1 MKKIV
6 SLLLLVVI
14 IGIYFGVKRQNKL
27 PIADENPTKPKIIS
41 RVWADDKSGTP
52 SAVNP
57 IDREAAP
64 APSVPSASSAGSP
77 KAEAETVNFDTTR
90 QKDTSKLTTAAE
102 QYAADKKSRLQV
114 ACDDSR
120 CSYFFAGLKADQ
132 SNDILSFLKGQGA
145 FFLAAV
151 KSYQVAQDGDG
162 LRLDVNFYR
171 DAVEKEDEKSVEEDR
186 LSEVQKQMEEVKAKS
201 PNLDRLSPAEYLKA
215 YLKSFI
221 DQSVADSSIADIAEY
236 RVDCTT
242 DTCRLDI
249 MFKEGT
255 PKRNVEEHRDFVFL
269 FIKQIAGRNKVK
281 EYSMTSTDSSAS
293 FTFILN
299 Q

>member
-6 SLLLLVVI
+6 SLLLLLVVI
-14 IGIYFGVKRQNKL
+14 IGIYFGVKRQNKP
-27 PIADENPTKPKIIS
+27 PIADENPTKPKIIT

-64 APSVPSASSAGSP
+64 APSASSAGSS
-77 KAEAETVNFDTTR
+77 KAEAETVDFDTTR

-102 QYAADKKSRLQV
+102 QYAADKKSRLRV

-132 SNDILSFLKGQGA
+132 SNDILGFLKGQGA
-145 FFLAAV
+145 FFLTAV

-171 DAVEKEDEKSVEEDR
+171 DALEKEDEKSVEEDR
-186 LSEVQKQMEEVKAKS
+186 LSEVQKQMDDVKAKS

-215 YLKSFI
+215 YLRSFI
-221 DQSVADSSIADIAEY
+221 DQSVADSSIADISEY

-269 FIKQIAGRNKVK
+269 FIKQIAGRDKVK
-281 EYSMTSTDSSAS
+281 EYSMSSTDSSAS